1 VSPKAVLIGLPGTGK
16 TSAGRQLAK
25 RLDVPFADSDDLVE
39 QRAGHSVR
47 AIFEQDGEAGFRQAE
62 AEVIGAALTA
72 FDGLR
77 HHTETGDDRTRV
89 LVGSATVD
97 GVAFDE
103 TTVLRLGEDG
113 RVTAIALSIRPLPA
127 LAAVMRALGGQL
139 LAQRGRPLAG
149 RAVRVALTPLVAFTR
164 LADRLAGAV
173 A

>member
-1 VSPKAVLIGLPGTGK
+1 MDELAPVSDYRRGGELGDIGLVGRGLHPDVVLSSPLSDRVHFAGRDAVL
-16 TSAGRQLAK
+16 
-25 RLDVPFADSDDLVE
+25 
-39 QRAGHSVR
+39 
-47 AIFEQDGEAGFRQAE
+47 
-62 AEVIGAALTA
+62 EVMGAALTA
-72 FDGLR
+72 FEGLR

-103 TTVLRLGEDG
+103 TTVLRLDGDG
-113 RVTAIALSIRPLPA
+113 RITAIALSIRPLPA

-139 LAQRGRPLAG
+139 LTQRGRPLAG
-149 RAVRVALTPLVAFTR
+149 RAVRVALTPLVGLTR

>member
-1 VSPKAVLIGLPGTGK
+1 VNELAPVADYRRGGELGDIALVGRALHPDVVLSSPLSDRVRF
-16 TSAGRQLAK
+16 AGR
-25 RLDVPFADSDDLVE
+25 
-39 QRAGHSVR
+39 
-47 AIFEQDGEAGFRQAE
+47 EAVV
-62 AEVIGAALTA
+62 EVIGAALAA

-89 LVGSATVD
+89 LVGRASVD

-103 TTVLRLGEDG
+103 TTVLRLGDDG
-113 RVTAIALSIRPLPA
+113 RIVAIALSIRPLPA

-139 LAQRGRPLAG
+139 LARRGRPAAG
-149 RAVRVALTPLVAFTR
+149 RAVRIALTPLVALTR

>member
-1 VSPKAVLIGLPGTGK
+1 MNELVPVSDYRRGGELGDIGLVGRGLHPDVVLSSPLSDRVRFAGRDAVL
-16 TSAGRQLAK
+16 
-25 RLDVPFADSDDLVE
+25 
-39 QRAGHSVR
+39 
-47 AIFEQDGEAGFRQAE
+47 
-62 AEVIGAALTA
+62 EVIGAALAT
-72 FDGLR
+72 FEGLH

-103 TTVLRLGEDG
+103 TTVLRLDEDG
-113 RVTAIALSIRPLPA
+113 RITAIALSIRPLPA

-139 LAQRGRPLAG
+139 LARRGRPVAG
-149 RAVRVALTPLVAFTR
+149 RAVRVALTPLVGLTR